1 MFDEEKRILTLP
13 TGEKVQIEGYLR
25 ECGTRKQNTYHE
37 QKTACAT
44 LTIDMNGDEGPN
56 EKMTLDDLNKV
67 RSLVNRS
74 TRLKD
79 VYTLYAYS
87 DDLAPKAGSVEQFAL
102 ERFEKE

>member
-1 MFDEEKRILTLP
+1 
-13 TGEKVQIEGYLR
+13 
-25 ECGTRKQNTYHE
+25 
-37 QKTACAT
+37 
-44 LTIDMNGDEGPN
+44 MNGDEGPN